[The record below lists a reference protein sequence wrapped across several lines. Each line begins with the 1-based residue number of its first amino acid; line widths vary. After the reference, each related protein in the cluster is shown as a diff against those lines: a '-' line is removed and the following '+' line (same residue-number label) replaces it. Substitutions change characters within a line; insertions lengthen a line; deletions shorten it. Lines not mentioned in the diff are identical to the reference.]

1 MSILNVKDL
10 NKEFNSIVINYMNN
24 GYIIAPII
32 ENARCSNTFLHV
44 SLAKPDEDNK
54 VICVWIHS
62 KGEKIKSRWIKK
74 AIFLVRE
81 YEIPDAV
88 KIGYEKFLFHDEG
101 TLLFQKEFYAL
112 GNNMYTDNR
121 DELYKKIL
129 HTNKQNKNIAA

>member
-1 MSILNVKDL
+1 MFILNVKDL
-10 NKEFNSIVINYMNN
+10 NKEFNSIVINHMNN

-32 ENARCSNTFLHV
+32 ENARCSNTFIHV
-44 SLAKPDEDNK
+44 TLAKPEDNK

-74 AIFLVRE
+74 QFLVRE

-88 KIGYEKFLFHDEG
+88 KIGYEKFLFHDEC

-129 HTNKQNKNIAA
+129 HTNKQYKNIVA